1 LKQMSQKMNADDR
14 MRVKRK
20 GMEVA
25 YVAGQSQVAVVD
37 RYTREVLVIIPDNMG
52 DLSQMMVFSH
62 EVGKSYLIRDT
73 AVLVTDTKTER
84 EIKTIAFGVEE
95 QLNGILL
102 VPSVMQ
108 LYVAVEN
115 GNVVV
120 VDTITDEVKT
130 TIPVGQ
136 YPCSMTATLDGARVY
151 VRNYISQTLSVV
163 DTKTNQVVDTI
174 PVGQSDPFENEVHE
188 LDDMEYSCSKPSR
201 KIMFTAP
208 ERKAEE
214 LSLLDERKVAKRKIG
229 IREITVWIVVVIS
242 VVIASVVACML
253 LLDLC
258 QLTRLNCPSKKC
270 NVSIAYVVSRDS
282 GGMGTVSV
290 IDTDASRVLSTITV
304 GSISIS
310 DFGTIAITPNG
321 ARAYVL
327 GRDFSHTPIG
337 SGLVYVIDSIAAFE
351 NRADSVQALIPVFGS
366 LGAVTVSPDG
376 AWVYVTGV
384 YFDNGNGNVTISVID
399 TFTNEIASTIKL
411 NVSDRHFPSGIV
423 ITPNG
428 TRAYVTYISELG
440 LISVVDIVNG
450 TKKLVEETIP
460 VGNYSAGIAITPSG
474 TQVYVTNL
482 NCMPPFSG
490 TNGTI
495 SLIDTATNQVK
506 MTISDRSGL
515 SPYGI
520 AVSPNREQ
528 AYVVEC
534 YFSDTSQSSSLTVI
548 NTVNN
553 SVLQRIPVGLL
564 PSTPV
569 VSVDGTQIYVL
580 DWDHIFNIIDS
591 TTNMVMHKVPVGSNP
606 CAIAAASVS
615 VPC

>member
-1 LKQMSQKMNADDR
+1 MNADDG
-14 MRVKRK
+14 MRVKRQ

-25 YVAGQSQVAVVD
+25 YVASQGWVVVVD
-37 RYTREVLVIIPDNMG
+37 QRTQQVTVIIPDNTR
-52 DLSQMMVFSH
+52 DLSRMMASSH
-62 EVGKSYLIRDT
+62 DVDRSYVIKDME
-73 AVLVTDTKTER
+73 VLVTDTKTKEV
-84 EIKTIAFGVEE
+84 IKTIAFGLEG

-102 VPSVMQ
+102 VSGVAQ
-108 LYVAVEN
+108 LYVAIEN

-120 VDTITDEVKT
+120 VDTTTDEVKA

-136 YPCSMTATLDGARVY
+136 HPCDMAATADEARVY
-151 VRNYISQTLSVV
+151 VRNYISQNLSII
-163 DTKTNQVVDTI
+163 DTKTNQVIGTI
-174 PVGQSDPFENEVHE
+174 PVRQSNPFENEVHE

-229 IREITVWIVVVIS
+229 MREITVWIVVVIS
-242 VVIASVVACML
+242 VVIAGVVACML
-253 LLDLC
+253 LLNLC
-258 QLTRLNCPSKKC
+258 QLTRLSCPSKKC
-270 NVSIAYVVSRDS
+270 NISVAYVVSRGS
-282 GGMGTVSV
+282 GGMGTVSI
-290 IDTDASRVLSTITV
+290 IDTNASRVLSTVTV

-366 LGAVTVSPDG
+366 LGAVAVSPDG
-376 AWVYVTGV
+376 AWVYVAGA

-399 TFTNEIASTIKL
+399 TSTNEIASTIKL

-474 TQVYVTNL
+474 AQVYVTNL

-495 SLIDTATNQVK
+495 SVIDTATNQVE

-534 YFSDTSQSSSLTVI
+534 YFSDAFQSSSLTVI

-569 VSVDGTQIYVL
+569 VSADGAQIYVL

-591 TTNMVMHKVPVGSNP
+591 ATNMVMHKVPVGSNP

-615 VPC
+615 IPC